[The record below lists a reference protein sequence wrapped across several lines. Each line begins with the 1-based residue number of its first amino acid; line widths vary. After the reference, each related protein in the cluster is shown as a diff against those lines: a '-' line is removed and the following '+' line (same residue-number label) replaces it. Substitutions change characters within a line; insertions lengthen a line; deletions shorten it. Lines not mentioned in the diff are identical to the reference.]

1 MNARERDVPIG
12 GYIIRE
18 KALDFAKELNIT
30 DFKASDGWLDRWK
43 NRHNVVFRAISGE
56 ERSCTEEMTASWAQT
71 HLPTILSR
79 YDLRDIYNA
88 DEFGLFYQ
96 QLPTKSFHLKG
107 ERCAGGKFSKVRLTG
122 LAAGNAAG
130 EKLPM
135 FVIGKAEKPRCF
147 KGVTSLPCQYKPQR
161 KTWMDSE
168 IFSDY
173 VRKLD
178 TKFDAEGRKI
188 VLIIDNCPAHPKVD
202 NLKAIQLVFLPPNT
216 TSKTQPMDQGVIRAL
231 KAFYRTNVV
240 RRQIKYI
247 DEGKTTPK
255 INILQAM
262 RMLVKSWDATSINT
276 VKNCF
281 RKAGIS
287 QETQVASINEE
298 DDPFK
303 LLQQNVDELKSRD
316 LVDENLTVDHYVD
329 IDFQVTTSETSAM
342 TDQEILDFI
351 LINDLAEVEEEE
363 TEEDS
368 SDVPPEK
375 PKLAEVAHAIDL
387 LERWSLFDKNGGE
400 MRKSLSLI
408 SKRFDKH
415 SFESKKQSQIPDFFK
430 TSCVTRFSFVIF
442 CGLALLKTC
451 SNRIPNFHF
460 LYYGLV
466 LPRFFCPMKN

>member
-1 MNARERDVPIG
+1 
-12 GYIIRE
+12 
-18 KALDFAKELNIT
+18 
-30 DFKASDGWLDRWK
+30 
-43 NRHNVVFRAISGE
+43 
-56 ERSCTEEMTASWAQT
+56 
-71 HLPTILSR
+71 
-79 YDLRDIYNA
+79 
-88 DEFGLFYQ
+88 
-96 QLPTKSFHLKG
+96 
-107 ERCAGGKFSKVRLTG
+107 
-122 LAAGNAAG
+122 
-130 EKLPM
+130 
-135 FVIGKAEKPRCF
+135 
-147 KGVTSLPCQYKPQR
+147 
-161 KTWMDSE
+161 MDSE

-188 VLIIDNCPAHPKVD
+188 VLIIDNCPAHPNVD

-216 TSKTQPMDQGVIRAL
+216 TSRTQPMDQGVIRAL

-240 RRQIKYI
+240 RRQIKYV

-262 RMLVKSWDATSINT
+262 RMLVKSWDAISINT

-316 LVDENLTVDHYVD
+316 LVDENLTVDDYVD

-342 TDQEILDFI
+342 TEQEILDSI
-351 LINDLAEVEEEE
+351 LINDLAEEEEEE

-387 LERWSLFDKNGGE
+387 LERSSLFDKNRGE

-415 SFESKKQSQIPDFFK
+415 SFESKKQSQIPNFFK
-430 TSCVTRFSFVIF
+430 TS
-442 CGLALLKTC
+442 
-451 SNRIPNFHF
+451 
-460 LYYGLV
+460 
-466 LPRFFCPMKN
+466 

>member
-1 MNARERDVPIG
+1 M
-12 GYIIRE
+12 
-18 KALDFAKELNIT
+18 
-30 DFKASDGWLDRWK
+30 
-43 NRHNVVFRAISGE
+43 
-56 ERSCTEEMTASWAQT
+56 
-71 HLPTILSR
+71 
-79 YDLRDIYNA
+79 
-88 DEFGLFYQ
+88 FYQ

-107 ERCAGGKFSKVRLTG
+107 GRCAGGKFSKVRLAG

-135 FVIGKAEKPRCF
+135 FVIAKAEKPRCF
-147 KGVTSLPCQYKPQR
+147 KGVTSLPCQHKPQR
-161 KTWMDSE
+161 KSWMDSE

-178 TKFDAEGRKI
+178 SKFDAEGRKI
-188 VLIIDNCPAHPKVD
+188 VLIIDNCPAHPNVD

-216 TSKTQPMDQGVIRAL
+216 TSKTQPTDQGVIRAL
-231 KAFYRTNVV
+231 KAFYHTNVL
-240 RRQIKYI
+240 RRQIKYV

-262 RMLVKSWDATSINT
+262 RMLVRSWDAISINT

-316 LVDENLTVDHYVD
+316 LVDENLTVDDYVD

-342 TDQEILDFI
+342 TDQEILDSI
-351 LINDLAEVEEEE
+351 LINDLAEEEEEE
-363 TEEDS
+363 TEEES
-368 SDVPPEK
+368 SDVPSKK

-430 TSCVTRFSFVIF
+430 TS
-442 CGLALLKTC
+442 
-451 SNRIPNFHF
+451 
-460 LYYGLV
+460 
-466 LPRFFCPMKN
+466 

>member
-1 MNARERDVPIG
+1 
-12 GYIIRE
+12 
-18 KALDFAKELNIT
+18 
-30 DFKASDGWLDRWK
+30 
-43 NRHNVVFRAISGE
+43 
-56 ERSCTEEMTASWAQT
+56 MTGSWVQT

-88 DEFGLFYQ
+88 DEFGLFCQ

-135 FVIGKAEKPRCF
+135 FFTGKTEKPRCF
-147 KGVTSLPCQYKPQR
+147 KDVTSLPCQYKPQR
-161 KTWMDSE
+161 KSWMDSE

-178 TKFDAEGRKI
+178 TKFDA
-188 VLIIDNCPAHPKVD
+188 DYPAHPNVD

-231 KAFYRTNVV
+231 KAFYCTNFV
-240 RRQIKYI
+240 RPQIKYV
-247 DEGKTTPK
+247 DEGKTIPK

-262 RMLVKSWDATSINT
+262 RMLVKSWDAVSINT

-287 QETQVASINEE
+287 QETQVPSINEK
-298 DDPFK
+298 DDSFK

-316 LVDENLTVDHYVD
+316 LVDENLTVDDYVD
-329 IDFQVTTSETSAM
+329 IDFQVTTSEASAM
-342 TDQEILDFI
+342 TDQEILDSI
-351 LINDLAEVEEEE
+351 LINNLAKEEEE
-363 TEEDS
+363 EAEEES

-375 PKLAEVAHAIDL
+375 PKLAEVAHAIYL
-387 LERWSLFDKNGGE
+387 LERWSLFG
-400 MRKSLSLI
+400 
-408 SKRFDKH
+408 
-415 SFESKKQSQIPDFFK
+415 K
-430 TSCVTRFSFVIF
+430 TEE
-442 CGLALLKTC
+442 K
-451 SNRIPNFHF
+451 
-460 LYYGLV
+460 
-466 LPRFFCPMKN
+466 

>member
-1 MNARERDVPIG
+1 
-12 GYIIRE
+12 
-18 KALDFAKELNIT
+18 
-30 DFKASDGWLDRWK
+30 
-43 NRHNVVFRAISGE
+43 
-56 ERSCTEEMTASWAQT
+56 MTAIWAQT

-79 YDLRDIYNA
+79 YDLRDIYNT

-96 QLPTKSFHLKG
+96 QLPTKSLHLKG

-147 KGVTSLPCQYKPQR
+147 KVVTSLPCQCKPQR
-161 KTWMDSE
+161 KSWMDSE

-188 VLIIDNCPAHPKVD
+188 VLIIDNCRAHSNVD

-231 KAFYRTNVV
+231 KAFYRNNVV
-240 RRQIKYI
+240 RRQIKYV
-247 DEGKTTPK
+247 DEGKTAP
-255 INILQAM
+255 INIRQAM
-262 RMLVKSWDATSINT
+262 RMLVKSWDAISINT

-287 QETQVASINEE
+287 QEKQVASINEE

-303 LLQQNVDELKSRD
+303 FLQQNVDELKSHD
-316 LVDENLTVDHYVD
+316 LVDENLTVDDYVD
-329 IDFQVTTSETSAM
+329 IDFQVTTSETSAA
-342 TDQEILDFI
+342 TDQEILDSI
-351 LINDLAEVEEEE
+351 LINDLAEEEEEE
-363 TEEDS
+363 TDEES
-368 SDVPPEK
+368 SDVPSEK

-408 SKRFDKH
+408 LKRFDKH
-415 SFESKKQSQIPDFFK
+415 SFKSKKQSQIPDFFK
-430 TSCVTRFSFVIF
+430 TS
-442 CGLALLKTC
+442 
-451 SNRIPNFHF
+451 
-460 LYYGLV
+460 
-466 LPRFFCPMKN
+466 